1 MMQLAV
7 CNETVAAYVKIASAC
22 MGIIAINVS
31 GTTRLSEACCKCMQ
45 VAVEKA
51 KGNLPGAIDL
61 LRNYLNVYQTDVGAW
76 EELADL
82 YLQVGHL
89 C

>member
-1 MMQLAV
+1 MV
-7 CNETVAAYVKIASAC
+7 VIS
-22 MGIIAINVS
+22 
-31 GTTRLSEACCKCMQ
+31 CCIFVQ

-61 LRNYLNVYQTDVGAW
+61 LRSYLNVYQTDVGAW

-82 YLQVGHL
+82 YLQVGCVIGSELSVGMGCTLIGVSIIATAVLQSSAVNH
-89 C
+89 CD